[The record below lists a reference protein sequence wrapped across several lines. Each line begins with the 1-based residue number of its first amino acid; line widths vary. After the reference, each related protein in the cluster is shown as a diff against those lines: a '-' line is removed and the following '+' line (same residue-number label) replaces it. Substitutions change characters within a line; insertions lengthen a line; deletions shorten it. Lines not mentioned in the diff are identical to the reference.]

1 MQFYNTID
9 EVQAAYLAKA
19 KASESPVQAVKIG
32 NEIRASSTDDRPFF
46 HAMPCPVEVK
56 AKVLK
61 KYIKTIG
68 DKQYVLGDSPI
79 RIVSETPSDYFDG
92 AKDVYAF
99 QTGDLGEQN
108 DLLIPKAIEPAE
120 GVLPKTWVYVTF
132 PAKHNFAVLSKKVTV
147 TMYRSAVDG
156 GLYEEAQLPEQDQS
170 KCLVKYTAEVKA
182 ERNARISDTDSY
194 IQVSDMTVMSK
205 AKAKRSQLT
214 DEGKEEIKTYR
225 QELRDLPEKTGFPFV
240 DFPEIP
246 SCIAYECRQKIDSRN
261 KQMNQGGF

>member
-108 DLLIPKAIEPAE
+108 DLLIPKSIEPAE

-147 TMYRSAVDG
+147 TMYRSAIDG
-156 GLYEEAQLPEQDQS
+156 RLYEEAQLPEQDQT
-170 KCLVKYTAEVKA
+170 KCLTKYTTEVKA

-194 IQVSDMTVMSK
+194 IQVSDMTVQSV
-205 AKAKRSQLT
+205 AKAKRMALT
-214 DEGKEEIKTYR
+214 DTQKEEIKTYR
-225 QELRDLPEKTGFPFV
+225 QALRDLPEVEGFPFV
-240 DFPEIP
+240 SFPEIP
-246 SCIAYECRQKIDSRN
+246 DCVAYECKQKIDSRN
-261 KQMNQGGF
+261 QQRQGGL